1 MKIYNLHMKRDFV
14 VTVGEP
20 AYVCSGVWAQ
30 IIICG
35 AGSRVGFRRKR
46 MSLFCIVGCMFVV

>member
-1 MKIYNLHMKRDFV
+1 MKRDFV